1 MIADELRRQADT
13 FLELNELAP
22 FIARAHRAAAHVH
35 VDDVNDADDDMDD
48 DDGPEDG
55 QRSGRYFEPA

>member
-22 FIARAHRAAAHVH
+22 YIARTNRPAAHVH
-35 VDDVNDADDDMDD
+35 VEEEDEEVDDEEQN
-48 DDGPEDG
+48 G
-55 QRSGRYFEPA
+55 QRSGRYYEPA

>member
-13 FLELNELAP
+13 FLELNELSQY
-22 FIARAHRAAAHVH
+22 IARAHRPAAHVH
-35 VDDVNDADDDMDD
+35 VDEVDEPDDDMDD
-48 DDGPEDG
+48 DEGPEDG